1 MSATDNNKYS
11 LCGILNPFGRYPT
24 FLVPIFER
32 NGTYY
37 LQDTSQTGVI
47 DRFVACEIEYGS
59 VVALT
64 STLFFS
70 WLFSSLA
77 HKHFSWLFS
86 SLAHKHFSWLFS
98 SLAHKHTADVHEMVT
113 DLPWDYVVLTE
124 ERYVSTGDSYVYSYG
139 VESTNILID
148 TKERLV
154 QRLKPFEQII
164 SRCAFAY
171 RSEEHTS

>member
-64 STLFFS
+64 STLF
-70 WLFSSLA
+70 
-77 HKHFSWLFS
+77 
-86 SLAHKHFSWLFS
+86 FSWLFS